1 MANKRHRARMEIKD
15 VIKTAVPAGERPRYE
30 QGQSA
35 PQCSSIG
42 KDATRQRLKDWKEA
56 VGGQKRR

>member
-1 MANKRHRARMEIKD
+1 MANKRHRARTEIKD
-15 VIKTAVPAGERPRYE
+15 VIKTAVPAGERPQYK
-30 QGQSA
+30 QGQNA

-42 KDATRQRLKDWKEA
+42 KDATRHRLKDWKEA